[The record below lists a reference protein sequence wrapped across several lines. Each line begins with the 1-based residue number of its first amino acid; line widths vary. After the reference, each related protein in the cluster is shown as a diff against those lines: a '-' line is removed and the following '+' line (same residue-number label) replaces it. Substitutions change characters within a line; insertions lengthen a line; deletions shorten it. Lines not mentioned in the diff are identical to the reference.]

1 MNVVSR
7 SWLKS
12 VIAILEGQRNELKRI
27 QSDEQENYNRLAE
40 SLQYSARSE
49 AISDNIDDLENCI
62 CDLGDIIENLQEIV
76 DR

>member
-12 VIAILEGQRNELKRI
+12 VITILEGQRNELKRI
-27 QSDEQENYNRLAE
+27 QSDEQECYDNIPEY
-40 SLQYSARSE
+40 LQYSERSE
-49 AISDNIDDLENCI
+49 AIQDNIDDLDSCI
-62 CDLGDIIENLQEIV
+62 DDLGDIIEYLLKIV

>member
-49 AISDNIDDLENCI
+49 AISDNIDDLESCI